1 MSDVDLRGSDLSV
14 RGAATSLRGA
24 VVTPLQLM
32 ELAPVLAAE
41 AGIRVEDD
49 DRG

>member
-1 MSDVDLRGSDLSV
+1 V

-41 AGIRVEDD
+41 AGIRVEE
-49 DRG
+49 